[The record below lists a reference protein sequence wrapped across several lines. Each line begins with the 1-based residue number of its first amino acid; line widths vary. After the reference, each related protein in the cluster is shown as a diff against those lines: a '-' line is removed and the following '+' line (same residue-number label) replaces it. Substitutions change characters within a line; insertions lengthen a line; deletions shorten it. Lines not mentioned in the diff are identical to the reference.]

1 MIYALN
7 GGEMFLRFG
16 TAKAFLSN
24 ASSTPLSADLRCE
37 QEIILLIHRRTQGF
51 DTIHCTFS
59 GSSMVTVPQVE

>member
-37 QEIILLIHRRTQGF
+37 QEIILLIHRR
-51 DTIHCTFS
+51 
-59 GSSMVTVPQVE
+59 P

>member
-24 ASSTPLSADLRCE
+24 ASST
-37 QEIILLIHRRTQGF
+37 
-51 DTIHCTFS
+51 
-59 GSSMVTVPQVE
+59 TVCKPTL